1 MTKQNIMSAEEII
14 ERVTS
19 IAKKYHVKRLDLFGS
34 FAMGTQ
40 TDKSDIDFIVYGC
53 ENINEFEEEIENI
66 PTLRKIDIF
75 NYDEVCSDLLR
86 EDMNKYGKQIY

>member
-14 ERVTS
+14 ERVTC